1 MAVTTRGVDVQ
12 TFIDAHAV
20 SPLQKRLLFLCFV
33 VIAIDGF
40 DTAIIGFIA
49 PAIRAEWRLGVT
61 QLGPLFAAGLF
72 GLMFGA
78 FTVGPLADRYGRK
91 RLLVA
96 SMVLF
101 GAASLA
107 SSYSTG
113 LTSLIGLRF
122 ATGLGLGGAMPMT
135 ITLASEFCP
144 STRRSSLVTLMF
156 CGFTLGSAVGG
167 LIAAPVLPHFGWRV
181 LLVGGGLA
189 PLALAPILGVLLPE
203 SVRFLVTT
211 GNADE
216 RIAAVLTRIAPAADL
231 SGVRFIDQAAPKVS
245 PVVQL
250 FGGALLRGTLLLW
263 LAFFMSLLVVYLMT
277 NWMPTLLQ
285 HASGASIG
293 DAAFIGAMYQVGGT
307 IGAIL
312 VGRLMDRFEPHV
324 VLFASYLTG
333 AACIVLISLSTHTRE
348 VMTLA
353 VFAAGGCISGGQVGG
368 NALSAAFYPT
378 AYRATGVAWANGV
391 GRSGS
396 IVGSLLGGVLLGYGW
411 PATTVY
417 ALVAIPA
424 AAAAIALGTL
434 GIVRRHEATGSL
446 WTRRRDSNQEIRDEY
461 PGRGGEGEV
470 WPVRDGRNPARRAK
484 GR

>member
-1 MAVTTRGVDVQ
+1 MTPGAVDVQ
-12 TFIDAHAV
+12 AFIDTQPV
-20 SPLQKRLLFLCFV
+20 SWEQKRLLFLCFL

-49 PAIRAEWRLGVT
+49 PSIRAEWQLPVT

-72 GLMFGA
+72 GLMLGA
-78 FTVGPLADRYGRK
+78 FAVGPLADRHGRK
-91 RLLVA
+91 TLLVA
-96 SMVLF
+96 SMVVF
-101 GAASLA
+101 GAASFV
-107 SSYSTG
+107 SSYSDG
-113 LTSLIGLRF
+113 LTSLIVLRF
-122 ATGLGLGGAMPMT
+122 VTGLGLGGAMPMT
-135 ITLASEFCP
+135 ITLAAEFCP
-144 STRRSSLVTLMF
+144 AARRSTLVTLMF
-156 CGFTLGSAVGG
+156 CGFTLGSAIGG
-167 LIAAPVLPHFGWRV
+167 LIAAQVLPHFGWRV

-189 PLALAPILGVLLPE
+189 PLALAPLLAVLLPE
-203 SVRFLVTT
+203 SVRFLVTM
-211 GNADE
+211 GNAQD
-216 RIAAVLTRIAPAADL
+216 RVAAVLARIAPTADL
-231 SGVRFIDQAAPKVS
+231 SGARFVDQSAPKAS

-250 FGGALLRGTLLLW
+250 FGGGLLRGTLLLW

-285 HASGASIG
+285 HASGVSIA
-293 DAAFIGAMYQVGGT
+293 DAAFIGAMYQIGGT

-324 VLFASYLTG
+324 VLFSSYVAG
-333 AACIVLISLSTHTRE
+333 AACIVLISLTTHTRE

-396 IVGSLLGGVLLGYGW
+396 IVGSLLGGVLLGFGW

-424 AAAAIALGTL
+424 AIAAVALGTL
-434 GIVRRHEATGSL
+434 GLVRRRQAQNAL
-446 WTRRRDSNQEIRDEY
+446 
-461 PGRGGEGEV
+461 
-470 WPVRDGRNPARRAK
+470 
-484 GR
+484 